1 MPRTNNDLTACPE
14 CDLLQREPALP
25 PGGLAECARCG
36 ARLFR
41 ERPSSLDHTLAYAVA
56 AAVLFVLANTLP
68 FMGLD
73 ARGIRTSA
81 YLYETGWKLH
91 EHGMSSIAILVLM
104 TVILVP
110 TLQLAALLY
119 MLGSLKLGQVP
130 RYLAEAFRIVHHAQP
145 WGMVEVFVLGS
156 LVSLVKLTQVAT
168 VEVFP
173 GIYCLGGYVLAL
185 AAALGAF
192 EPHELWE
199 RATAL
204 GDRLPAVQGEAQ
216 A

>member
-81 YLYETGWKLH
+81 YLYETGWALH
-91 EHGMSSIAILVLM
+91 EHGMSSVAILVLM

-110 TLQLAALLY
+110 AMQLGAMLY
-119 MLGSLKLGQVP
+119 MLVSLKLGQAP
-130 RYLAEAFRIVHHAQP
+130 RHLAAAFRIVHHAQP
-145 WGMVEVFVLGS
+145 WGMVEVFILGA
-156 LVSLVKLTQVAT
+156 LVSLVKITQVAD
-168 VEVFP
+168 VEAYG

-192 EPHELWE
+192 EPHEVWE
-199 RATAL
+199 RARAL
-204 GDRLPAVQGEAQ
+204 GSRLPAIEQ
-216 A
+216 ARA

>member
-14 CDLLQREPALP
+14 CDLLQREPRLP
-25 PGGLAECARCG
+25 PGGLAECIRCG

-41 ERPSSLDHTLAYAVA
+41 ERPASLDHTLAYIVGAS
-56 AAVLFVLANTLP
+56 VLFVLANTLVL
-68 FMGLD
+68 MGLD

-81 YLYETGWKLH
+81 RLYDTAWALH
-91 EHGMSSIAILVLM
+91 EHGMTSVAILVLM
-104 TVILVP
+104 TVIVIP
-110 TLQLAALLY
+110 AMQLGAMLY
-119 MLGSLKLGQVP
+119 MLLPLRMGMRP
-130 RYLAEAFRIVHHAQP
+130 RYLHHAFRIAHHAQP

-168 VEVFP
+168 VEPHAGMF
-173 GIYCLGGYVLAL
+173 CLGGYVVML

-199 RATAL
+199 RAQEL
-204 GDRLPAVQGEAQ
+204 GIPLPAAEAQ

>member
-1 MPRTNNDLTACPE
+1 MPRTTNNLTACPE

-41 ERPSSLDHTLAYAVA
+41 ERPTSLDHTLAYATG
-56 AAVLFVLANTLP
+56 AAVLFILANSFVLI
-68 FMGLD
+68 GLD
-73 ARGIRTSA
+73 ARGIERTA
-81 YLYETGWKLH
+81 YLFDTAWALH
-91 EHGMSSIAILVLM
+91 EHGMTSVAILVFM
-104 TVILVP
+104 TVIMVP
-110 TLQLAALLY
+110 AMQLTALLY
-119 MLGSLKLGQVP
+119 MLVPLRFGIRP

-145 WGMVEVFVLGS
+145 WAMVEVFVLGS

-168 VEVFP
+168 VEP
-173 GIYCLGGYVLAL
+173 HAGIYCLGGYVVML

-199 RATAL
+199 RATQI
-204 GDRLPAVQGEAQ
+204 GMPFPAAQEAG

>member
-1 MPRTNNDLTACPE
+1 MPRTTNNLTACPE

-25 PGGLAECARCG
+25 PGGLAECLRCG

-41 ERPSSLDHTLAYAVA
+41 ERPSSLDHTLAYTVGA
-56 AAVLFVLANTLP
+56 AMLFLLANGLVL
-68 FMGLD
+68 MGLD

-81 YLYETGWKLH
+81 RLFDTAWALH
-91 EHGMSSIAILVLM
+91 EHGMTSVAILVFM
-104 TVILVP
+104 TVIVIP
-110 TLQLAALLY
+110 AMQVGAMLY
-119 MLGSLKLGQVP
+119 MLLPLRLGIRP
-130 RYLAEAFRIVHHAQP
+130 RYLHHAFRIAHYAQP
-145 WGMVEVFVLGS
+145 WAMVEVFILGS

-168 VEVFP
+168 VEPHAGMF
-173 GIYCLGGYVLAL
+173 CLGGYVIMM

-199 RATAL
+199 RAQAL
-204 GDRLPAVQGEAQ
+204 GMPLPAAEAR

>member
-1 MPRTNNDLTACPE
+1 MKRPDRMRRTT
-14 CDLLQREPALP
+14 LLL
-25 PGGLAECARCG
+25 L
-36 ARLFR
+36 
-41 ERPSSLDHTLAYAVA
+41 A
-56 AAVLFVLANTLP
+56 AAVLYIVANAYPLI
-68 FMGLD
+68 GLD

-204 GDRLPAVQGEAQ
+204 GDRLPAVEGEAQ

>member
-1 MPRTNNDLTACPE
+1 MPKTNNDLTACPE

-36 ARLFR
+36 ACLFR

-56 AAVLFVLANTLP
+56 AAMLFVLANTLP

-81 YLYETGWKLH
+81 YLYETGWQLH
-91 EHGMSSIAILVLM
+91 EHGMSSVAILVLM
-104 TVILVP
+104 TVIVVP
-110 TLQLAALLY
+110 AMQLAALLY
-119 MLGSLKLGQVP
+119 MLVSLKLGQAP
-130 RYLAEAFRIVHHAQP
+130 RHLAAAFRVVHHAQP

-156 LVSLVKLTQVAT
+156 LVSLVKLTQVAD
-168 VEVFP
+168 VELFG
-173 GIYCLGGYVLAL
+173 GIYCLGGYVLSL

-199 RATAL
+199 RASAL
-204 GDRLPAVQGEAQ
+204 GVRLPAIEEAP

>member
-1 MPRTNNDLTACPE
+1 MPKTNNDLTACPE
-14 CDLLQREPALP
+14 CDLLQREPVLP

-36 ARLFR
+36 AKLFR
-41 ERPSSLDHTLAYAVA
+41 ERPASLDHTLAYAVA

-81 YLYETGWKLH
+81 YLYETGWALH
-91 EHGMSSIAILVLM
+91 EHGMSSVAILVLM
-104 TVILVP
+104 TVIVVP
-110 TLQLAALLY
+110 ALQLAALLY
-119 MLGSLKLGQVP
+119 MLVPLKLGQAP
-130 RYLAEAFRIVHHAQP
+130 RHLAEAFRIVHHSQP
-145 WGMVEVFVLGS
+145 WGMVEVFLLGS
-156 LVSLVKLTQVAT
+156 LVSLVKLTQVAD
-168 VEVFP
+168 VDPFA
-173 GIYCLGGYVLAL
+173 GIYCLGGYVFAL

-199 RATAL
+199 RATSL
-204 GDRLPAVQGEAQ
+204 GAPLPAVEGAR